1 MPNIAIILVSPQ
13 MGENIGACARAM
25 KNFGLHD
32 LRIVAPRDGWP
43 NAKAEA
49 NAALAADVI
58 QNAKIYSTLPD
69 AIADLNYLYATTAQV
84 RSMNKDYVTTKN
96 LSVNFPRSQK
106 VGIMFGRENNGLTNE
121 EIALS
126 NEIIVVDTNPD
137 CSSLNIAQAVLLVCY
152 ELFEV
157 NKRADLVNDQELCTK
172 NEMNYFIDHLVRALD
187 DISFFKPVE
196 KRSYMVQNITNI
208 FTRIEKLSHNEI
220 QTLRGIVSS
229 FSKTR

>member
-1 MPNIAIILVSPQ
+1 MPNVAIILVSPQ

-25 KNFGLHD
+25 KNFGLYD
-32 LRIVAPRDGWP
+32 LRIVSPRDGWP

-58 QNAKIYSTLPD
+58 QNAKIYSNLPD
-69 AIADLNYLYATTAQV
+69 AISDLHYLYATTAQV
-84 RSMNKDYVTTKN
+84 RRMNKDYVTTKN
-96 LSVNFPRSQK
+96 LSVKFPQNQK

-121 EIALS
+121 EIALA

-152 ELFEV
+152 ELFEA
-157 NKRADLVNDQELCTK
+157 NKRADLVNNQELCTK
-172 NEMNYFIDHLVRALD
+172 NEMSYFIDHLVRALD
-187 DISFFKPVE
+187 DISFFKPEE
-196 KRSYMVQNITNI
+196 KRNYMVQNITNI